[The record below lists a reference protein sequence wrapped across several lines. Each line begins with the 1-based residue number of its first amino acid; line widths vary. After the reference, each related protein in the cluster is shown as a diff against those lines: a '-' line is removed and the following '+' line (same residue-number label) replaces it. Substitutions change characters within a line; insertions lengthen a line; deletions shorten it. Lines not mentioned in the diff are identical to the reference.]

1 MKAPFPYYGGKKQ
14 WADTVWER
22 FGDQRRAVYVEP
34 FAGSLAVLLSNDK
47 PFTREIVCDTS
58 GHICN
63 FWRAISEA
71 PEEVAKHADWP
82 TIHQDLASR
91 HKWLIAWAR
100 EHADELMENA
110 EYYDAKAA
118 GWWCWG
124 ISNWIGGGWCTDS
137 QANTKPKEQIPSVN
151 NGSGGKGIQTQRKD
165 PGNIREKI
173 PNIGAHDGGRGI
185 QVQREDLGKPKGQ
198 IPHVKNT
205 GGGQG
210 VQAQREDLGKIQEQ
224 RPHVYNHEGGQGVQ
238 AQRKAFPEEAELVLA
253 QPLNGDRLMPWF
265 FAIAHRL
272 KRVIVLNR
280 SWESALTPTLLQQTA
295 TSPKPPVRIFM
306 DPPYL
311 TIDRESTLYQSDADG
326 HSEDVA
332 QTSYDWAV
340 ANAERPGFIIAYCCH
355 DGDFTLPA
363 GWEKVT
369 KAFRGI
375 KKAERRSKA
384 DCIMFSQEMTAGNQS
399 TLL

>member
-1 MKAPFPYYGGKKQ
+1 MSKLKAPFPYYGGKKQ

-22 FGDQRRAVYVEP
+22 FGDQRRAIYVEP

-137 QANTKPKEQIPSVN
+137 QANIKPKEQIPSVN

-165 PGNIREKI
+165 PGNIRE
-173 PNIGAHDGGRGI
+173 R
-185 QVQREDLGKPKGQ
+185 
-198 IPHVKNT
+198 
-205 GGGQG
+205 
-210 VQAQREDLGKIQEQ
+210 
-224 RPHVYNHEGGQGVQ
+224 RPHLYNHEGGQGVQ
-238 AQRKAFPEEAELVLA
+238 SQRISLPSEAIPHISDSSGQGVQAQRNTFPGETKLVLA

-272 KRVIVLNR
+272 KSVIVLNR

-295 TSPKPPVRIFM
+295 TSTKPQVRIFM
-306 DPPYL
+306 DPPYR
-311 TIDRESTLYQSDADG
+311 TIDRDSSIYQSDTDG

-332 QTSYDWAV
+332 QASYDWAI

-355 DGDFTLPA
+355 DGDFTLPT

-369 KAFRGI
+369 KAFPGI
-375 KKAERRSKA
+375 KKAERRSSKA
-384 DCIMFSQEMTAGNQS
+384 DCIMFSQEMTAGKQS
-399 TLL
+399 KLF